1 MTDINKTREEDKKDN
16 RDNNINN
23 NNIITAEKEAFI
35 EELRQKTKKERP
47 LEAGRQKTSISIN
60 IEKLRMLKDV
70 MIRQQSGIV
79 LALEDFN
86 KMFGANLTT
95 EIQMDNSKFYN
106 YKKKINRLT
115 KDEKDKRG
123 IWLENEEVEGY
134 VGISLKE

>member
-1 MTDINKTREEDKKDN
+1 MSDINKTREEDKK
-16 RDNNINN
+16 DNNINN

-47 LEAGRQKTSISIN
+47 LEAGRQKTSITIN

-70 MIRQQSGIV
+70 MIRQQKGIV
-79 LALEDFN
+79 LSTEDFN

>member
-1 MTDINKTREEDKKDN
+1 MSDINKTREEDKKDN
-16 RDNNINN
+16 RDNNIN

-134 VGISLKE
+134 LGISLKE

>member
-1 MTDINKTREEDKKDN
+1 MTDINKSREEDKK
-16 RDNNINN
+16 DNNINN

-47 LEAGRQKTSISIN
+47 LEAGRQKTSITIN

-70 MIRQQSGIV
+70 MIRQQKGIV
-79 LALEDFN
+79 LSTEDFN

>member
-1 MTDINKTREEDKKDN
+1 MSDINKTREEDKK
-16 RDNNINN
+16 DNNINN

-47 LEAGRQKTSISIN
+47 LEAGRQKTSITIN

-70 MIRQQSGIV
+70 MIRQQKGIV
-79 LALEDFN
+79 LSTEDFN

-95 EIQMDNSKFYN
+95 DIQKDNSKFYN

-115 KDEKDKRG
+115 KDNKDKRG

-134 VGISLKE
+134 LGISLKE

>member
-1 MTDINKTREEDKKDN
+1 MTDINKSREEDKK
-16 RDNNINN
+16 DNNINN

-70 MIRQQSGIV
+70 MIRQQKGIV
-79 LALEDFN
+79 LSTEDFN

>member
-1 MTDINKTREEDKKDN
+1 MSDINKTREEDKKDN
-16 RDNNINN
+16 RDNNIN

-95 EIQMDNSKFYN
+95 DIQKDNSKFYN

-115 KDEKDKRG
+115 KDNKDKRG

-134 VGISLKE
+134 LGISLKE